1 MQIILSPAKKLDFE
15 SDNPFKDYR
24 QPAFLKESEQLIKE
38 LRKRSKSE
46 LKEMM
51 GISENL
57 AELNRQ
63 RYQNWQLP
71 FTPENSRQAI
81 MAFDGDVYKSLQ
93 AGNLSKKEINFAQKH
108 LFILSGLYG
117 LLRPLDLIQPY
128 RLEMG
133 SKFETAQWKSL
144 YDFWDD
150 KITRALNNTGDDIL
164 LNLASQE
171 YFKVIQKQKLKLQVI
186 TPVFREL
193 KGEKLQTVGI
203 QAKKARGLMTRFI
216 IKNQI
221 SDPEE
226 IKFFNENGY
235 RFQTSLS
242 DDDNWVF
249 TR

>member
-1 MQIILSPAKKLDFE
+1 AKKLDFE
-15 SDNPFKDYR
+15 SENPFKNYS

-63 RYQNWQLP
+63 RYQNWQTP
-71 FTPENSRQAI
+71 FTPQNSRQALL
-81 MAFDGDVYKSLQ
+81 AFDGDVYKSLQ
-93 AGNLSKKEINFAQKH
+93 AKGLSKNDLSFAQKH

-117 LLRPLDLIQPY
+117 MLRPMDLIQPY

-133 SKFETAQWKSL
+133 SKFQTSQWNSL
-144 YDFWDD
+144 YEFWGD
-150 KITRALNNTGDDIL
+150 KITRALNKTGDDTII
-164 LNLASQE
+164 NLASQE
-171 YFKVIQKQKLKLQVI
+171 YFRVIQKEKLELQII
-186 TPVFREL
+186 TPVFKEL
-193 KGEKLQTVGI
+193 KGEKLQTIGI
-203 QAKKARGLMTRFI
+203 YAKKARGLMARFI

-226 IKFFNENGY
+226 IKFFNENDY

-242 DDDNWVF
+242 DRRHWVF